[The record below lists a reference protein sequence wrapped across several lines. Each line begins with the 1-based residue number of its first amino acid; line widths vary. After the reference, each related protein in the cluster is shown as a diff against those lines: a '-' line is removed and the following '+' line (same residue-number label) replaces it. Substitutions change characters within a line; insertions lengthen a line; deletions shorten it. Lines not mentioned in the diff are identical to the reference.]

1 MLSTETE
8 KKITISTPLYQTLEK
23 YAASVSVHCGCTVT
37 PDNFIHY
44 LIEHYA
50 ESACDNII
58 AKLGN

>member
-23 YAASVSVHCGCTVT
+23 YAASVSVHCECTVT

-44 LIEHYA
+44 LIQHYA
-50 ESACDNII
+50 ESASDNII
-58 AKLGN
+58 AALEN